1 MFAFEMNFAREI
13 NFTDL
18 NFLDTSGNLTS
29 INYCPGKKRYFV
41 FTNYAFDI
49 PSAGQIAILDSNKN
63 IIDKIGT
70 PYNIHYQYTTKR
82 INLENIIIGGMVR
95 NIDNYDKNIALV
107 NYNQL
112 GFENSLFEIKLNET
126 QDYPAFFKTFDFL
139 FSNNIFLTGTI
150 NFIVSETFT
159 YFQETNNSFTI
170 CNLNEELELKW
181 QKFYGGNAYY
191 NMYYSKATDD
201 GGFIVLGTVYDEN
214 KAENYRDIYLLKV
227 DSLGNYI
234 PATIPE
240 NPVTNNYNIYPNPGN
255 DYFNL
260 DLSSQQYPVELKVY
274 DISGKLLSSETIENN
289 YQRIH
294 TSDLKSGL
302 YFIRITDNNKLEK
315 TVKWVKQ

>member
-1 MFAFEMNFAREI
+1 MFGGRITEDGHNRNVGI
-13 NFTDL
+13 
-18 NFLDTSGNLTS
+18 S
-29 INYCPGKKRYFV
+29 INNLVHESMSIFQEG
-41 FTNYAFDI
+41 NENEDI
-49 PSAGQIAILDSNKN
+49 PAFYKTFDFIDISNIYFCGTLDFIYFPDN
-63 IIDKIGT
+63 
-70 PYNIHYQYTTKR
+70 YFYH
-82 INLENIIIGGMVR
+82 
-95 NIDNYDKNIALV
+95 NIDNYFFIDL
-107 NYNQL
+107 
-112 GFENSLFEIKLNET
+112 LNE
-126 QDYPAFFKTFDFL
+126 
-139 FSNNIFLTGTI
+139 
-150 NFIVSETFT
+150 
-159 YFQETNNSFTI
+159 
-170 CNLNEELELKW
+170 NLNLKW
-181 QKFYGGNAYY
+181 QKYYGGDAYY
-191 NMYYSKATDD
+191 TLYNSLATDD